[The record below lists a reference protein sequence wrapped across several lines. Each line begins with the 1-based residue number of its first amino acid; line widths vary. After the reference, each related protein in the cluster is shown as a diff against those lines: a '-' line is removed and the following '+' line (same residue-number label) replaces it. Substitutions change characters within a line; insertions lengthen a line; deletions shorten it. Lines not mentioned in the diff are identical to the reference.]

1 MTKARLVR
9 GAMCVVLGAWC
20 TALSAQAPPATEI
33 FLAPLTSNGGKVT
46 VGRPINITN
55 NPGYDNQPQFLAD
68 SSGLLFSSQRDGV

>member
-1 MTKARLVR
+1 
-9 GAMCVVLGAWC
+9 MCVVLGAWC